1 MDLRELKKLVA
12 LMNDAGLV
20 EVEMMIGGEKVVLK
34 KAQPPQFQQFAYAQ
48 PPMYAAPAAPAP
60 AAAAGVRPAAVAPP
74 ANDGA
79 ATFNSPMVGTFYLT
93 PNPESPPFVRAGDR
107 VTPDTV
113 LCLIEAMKVF
123 NEIKAE
129 TSGVIVDVL
138 VENQEAVE
146 FNQPLFL
153 IKP

>member
-12 LMNDAGLV
+12 LMNDAGLI
-20 EVEMMIGGEKVVLK
+20 EVEMMVGGERVVLK
-34 KAQPPQFQQFAYAQ
+34 KAPPASVQNFAYA
-48 PPMYAAPAAPAP
+48 PPQMYAAQPGPAPAP
-60 AAAAGVRPAAVAPP
+60 VAGGRPAQPTPP
-74 ANDGA
+74 PNDGTS
-79 ATFNSPMVGTFYLT
+79 TFNSPMVGTFYLT
-93 PNPESPPFVRAGDR
+93 PNPESPPFVKAGDR

-129 TSGVIVDVL
+129 MSGVVVDVL